1 MSWHDVA
8 LAPGVVAGP
17 SPYDSA
23 RFGIAVDRIS
33 VSAASAATLEDVLDA
48 INASTADVVVLRY
61 PADRMSWFA
70 ALTELDR
77 TAIVA
82 DNLVGWKLA
91 TGQGRRPPPLP
102 GGLEIV
108 DSVSAA
114 EMDAMIVDAFRDYG
128 NHYRANPLFDPALV
142 LAGYQEWARRE
153 ITSGVVAIRNT
164 ESRDRESGMLGFVT
178 YGAASGVAEIE
189 LSGVVSGAQNAGLYH
204 HLLAGTEGRA
214 ASRGIESVVISTQ
227 SRNVRVQRRWADYG
241 FKPVLS
247 IFTVHLIRRGLLRNP
262 AEPAENRSR
271 QG

>member
-70 ALTELDR
+70 VLTELDR
-77 TAIVA
+77 TAIVG

-102 GGLEIV
+102 RGLEIV

-114 EMDAMIVDAFRDYG
+114 EMDAMIVGAFRDYD
-128 NHYRANPLFDPALV
+128 NHYLANPLLDPALV

-153 ITSGVVAIRNT
+153 ITSGVVAIRNS

-178 YGAASGVAEIE
+178 YGAASGVAEIA
-189 LSGVVSGAQNAGLYH
+189 LGGVVSGAQNAGLYL
-204 HLLAGTEGRA
+204 HLLAGMEDRA